1 MLWNLWAKLSSKMR
15 LKRWKQWQIF
25 LGGHGW
31 IERQTLTGLQSV
43 IHGEPDWMCLQ
54 LVTPAWCSTSFFL
67 PPFHSLLCSLN
78 VEGHHSWSLV
88 TWQHNTGFQSNS
100 FFFFLLTAGISTVQV
115 YVCSAWANMETAQH
129 TRAVCF
135 FFFVSFLEDVLKEL
149 FHINAANG
157 GGVTT
162 HQENARCFIFQEAQ
176 PFLYV
181 GPGSKIWFH
190 FWGQQTV
197 KTSESKSKVG
207 GVK

>member
-1 MLWNLWAKLSSKMR
+1 MKAVANLLRGSWMDWKTNFNRLTVCHPWGAGLDVPAACHSCLMLN
-15 LKRWKQWQIF
+15 IF
-25 LGGHGW
+25 LSASFSLSALLFECGGASFMV
-31 IERQTLTGLQSV
+31 TG
-43 IHGEPDWMCLQ
+43 HMA
-54 LVTPAWCSTSFFL
+54 T
-67 PPFHSLLCSLN
+67 
-78 VEGHHSWSLV
+78 
-88 TWQHNTGFQSNS
+88 QHWVSKQH
-100 FFFFLLTAGISTVQV
+100 TAGISTVQV